1 MKFQK
6 QGVKRLTD
14 QVKQLMET
22 LDLTEEQA
30 LELIESDKEIDKGAK
45 LFELTPEQEK
55 ASKKARATGT
65 RTQTAPT
72 KRERKED
79 PDKRFLIDLINKALA
94 ASDDPKFTETPN
106 IEITNP
112 ERQIDFVYNDRKFRV
127 VLSAPRT

>member
-1 MKFQK
+1 M
-6 QGVKRLTD
+6 TD

-65 RTQTAPT
+65 RTQTTPT
-72 KRERKED
+72 KRERKAD
-79 PDKRFLIDLINKALA
+79 LDKQFLISILYKALA
-94 ASDDPKFTETPN
+94 DNTNDAVVD
-106 IEITNP
+106 ITNP
-112 ERQIDFVYNDRKFRV
+112 ERQIDFEHNGRKFRV